1 MKYKK
6 VLVFMLLLLIPL
18 NIYAYSNKLI
28 ASGKNIGIEVNSDGV
43 LIVGFYK
50 ENPKKIGLKI
60 GDIIKK
66 INGKE
71 IYNNIDIEGNIKEG
85 LNRVEI
91 ERNKKNYT
99 YNLQIERENNKLVTG
114 IYIKSKI
121 TGIGTLT
128 YIDPETRKFGALGHE
143 IDDSNTMT
151 LFKIKDGTI
160 FKSQIIGIEKSERGI
175 AGEKKTI
182 YDKSNVYGN
191 IKTNINSGIF
201 GIYTKELEKSDE
213 IEIGDVHTGEAEIKT
228 EIDESIKTY
237 KINIISINRS
247 GYRNML
253 FEITDKDL
261 IDKTG
266 GIVQGMSGSPILQDN
281 KIVGAVTHVIVDD
294 PKKGYGIDIRK
305 MLN

>member
-1 MKYKK
+1 
-6 VLVFMLLLLIPL
+6 MLLLLIPL